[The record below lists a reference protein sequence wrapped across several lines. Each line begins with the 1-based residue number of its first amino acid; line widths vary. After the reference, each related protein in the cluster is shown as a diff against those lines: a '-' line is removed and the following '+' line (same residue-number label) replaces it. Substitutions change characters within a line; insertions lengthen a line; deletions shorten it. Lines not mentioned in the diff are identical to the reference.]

1 MSSDSDQFC
10 LPELHLFNGL
20 SRRKWAFWQW
30 EKKKHKNLCNYSGCL
45 CWVLKSL
52 LSTVHVKH
60 VLQDEA
66 SDNLEGGYVVRGI
79 RSELKSRL
87 CNFSGEREEGE
98 VADQICPKWYGGKP
112 EAGMLLP
119 ICVGREAIMAEQPR
133 EQPRSPRQSH
143 KHHQE

>member
-1 MSSDSDQFC
+1 MDFHVENEHFGS
-10 LPELHLFNGL
+10 
-20 SRRKWAFWQW
+20 

-66 SDNLEGGYVVRGI
+66 SDNLEGGCVVRGI

-98 VADQICPKWYGGKP
+98 VADQICPK
-112 EAGMLLP
+112 
-119 ICVGREAIMAEQPR
+119 
-133 EQPRSPRQSH
+133 
-143 KHHQE
+143 